1 MFCMRYGHLSN
12 FLCTFQ
18 HFEWIS
24 HMHAEVV
31 RKCELILSQMLQ
43 IAAQSPTTM
52 LRVRDVISQD
62 ASQGITFEMLFKYS
76 LNVTDLL

>member
-1 MFCMRYGHLSN
+1 MFHMRYDHVSY
-12 FLCTFQ
+12 FVCIYQ

-24 HMHAEVV
+24 HTDAEKV
-31 RKCELILSQMLQ
+31 RKCELILSHMLQ
-43 IAAQSPTTM
+43 IAAQSLTTM